1 MPEGESVNKEFQS
14 YKLNSTGFAKANGIS
29 DLFDRLLLELTHDSM
44 CGNNSREISIVKTK
58 LEEACF
64 FAKKAMAQ
72 KPENQE

>member
-1 MPEGESVNKEFQS
+1 MPEGESMNKEFES
-14 YKLNSTGFAKANGIS
+14 HKLNETGFSKANGIS
-29 DLFDRLLLELTHDSM
+29 DLFDRLLLELTSDAL